1 MLNII
6 THQEDQLMSQALASK
21 TAAFPNDVRLNPVES
36 SWIKAVGYQ
45 PEQKVLYVMTKD
57 TGTSLERIYPYFGV
71 DALTQARFLN
81 APSKGAFYNQHIR
94 GQFKYD
100 GEGRVIDFPN
110 QADLHRVVSRWIK
123 AVGYNKDTRTLYLM
137 TRETESSLPRL
148 YPYFNVDEETFNEL
162 LAAESKGSYYN
173 AHIKN
178 HYAVERII

>member
-1 MLNII
+1 
-6 THQEDQLMSQALASK
+6 MSQALASK

-81 APSKGAFYNQHIR
+81 ARSKGAFYNQHIR

-110 QADLHRVVSRWIK
+110 QADLRRVNSSWIK
-123 AVGYNKDTRTLYLM
+123 AVGYNERTQTLYLM
-137 TRETESSLPRL
+137 THETEHSFPRL
-148 YPYFNVDEETFNEL
+148 YPYFGVSKAVFDDL
-162 LAAESKGSYYN
+162 LAANSKGAYYN
-173 AHIKN
+173 EHIKN
-178 HYAVERII
+178 HYAVERMI